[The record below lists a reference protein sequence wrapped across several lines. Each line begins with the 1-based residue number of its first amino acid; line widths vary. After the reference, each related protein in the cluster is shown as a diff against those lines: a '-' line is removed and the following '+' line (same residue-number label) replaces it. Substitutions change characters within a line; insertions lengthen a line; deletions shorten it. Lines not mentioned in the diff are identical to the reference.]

1 MVPEPV
7 VLDTDTLSELSRGNT
22 LVKAR
27 AASYLAEF
35 GRLTITA
42 VTVFE
47 RLRGYRA
54 AIRAGKPFERQL
66 QAFEALVANCVVLPF
81 DQDAATIAADIWSA
95 STRSRRRQLG
105 DILIAAV
112 AVSRQIPLA
121 TRNKRDF
128 QQLTKASGVNL
139 RLVDWTVVRPRA
151 AGGAPGE

>member
-1 MVPEPV
+1 MAPEPV

-22 LVKAR
+22 FVKAR
-27 AASYLAEF
+27 AVSYLAEF

-42 VTVFE
+42 ITVFE

-54 AIRAGKPFERQL
+54 AISAGKPYERQL

-81 DQDAATIAADIWSA
+81 DQDAAAVAADIWSA
-95 STRSRRRQLG
+95 STRSQRRQLG

-128 QQLTKASGVNL
+128 QQLTNASGVHL
-139 RLVDWTVVRPRA
+139 RLVDWTAVTDA
-151 AGGAPGE
+151 